1 MALKEVK
8 ERIRSIRN
16 TRKITSA
23 MKMVSSA
30 KLHKAQH
37 TIENMLPYS
46 ESLHHVMSSLLSGE
60 YTNSL
65 SDQRKVK
72 RVAIVAFSSDG
83 SLCGAFNTNVIRAT
97 LKTIE
102 EYDRLST
109 EDLRLYTVGRKVFDA
124 IRESGYVVEKNFE
137 GLAEKPDY
145 TTIAELADSLI
156 REFEAKRL
164 DRVELIYHHFES
176 AATQVLKRETL
187 LPIVL
192 PKPQEKKTWSVPEY
206 IVEPSREALLRVLIP
221 KSVRLKLYTALLD
234 SNASEHAVRMMSMQ
248 AATENA
254 DNLIS
259 TLTVEYN
266 KSRQQAI
273 TNELL
278 DIIGGT
284 FGR

>member
-1 MALKEVK
+1 
-8 ERIRSIRN
+8 
-16 TRKITSA
+16 

-37 TIENMLPYS
+37 AIENMLPYS
-46 ESLHHVMSSLLSGE
+46 ASLHHVMNSLPSGE
-60 YTNSL
+60 YANSL
-65 SDQRKVK
+65 CDDREVK

-83 SLCGAFNTNVIRAT
+83 SLCGAFNTNIIRAT

-102 EYDRLST
+102 EYDRLSA
-109 EDLRLYTVGRKVFDA
+109 EDIRLYTVGRKVFDA
-124 IRESGYVVEKNFE
+124 IRESGYIVEKNFE

-145 TTIAELADSLI
+145 TTIAEFAGSLI

-164 DRVELIYHHFES
+164 DRVELIYYHFES
-176 AATQVLKRETL
+176 AGKQMLKRETI
-187 LPIVL
+187 LPLVL
-192 PKPQEKKTWSVPEY
+192 SKLQEEKTWSVAEY

-221 KSVRLKLYTALLD
+221 KSVKLKLYTALLD
-234 SNASEHAVRMMSMQ
+234 SSASEHAVRMISMQ

-278 DIIGGT
+278 DIIGGA
-284 FGR
+284 FGW

>member
-8 ERIRSIRN
+8 ERIRSVKN

-30 KLHKAQH
+30 KLHKAQQ
-37 TIENMLPYS
+37 TIENLLPYS
-46 ESLHHVMSSLLSGE
+46 ASLHHVMSSLLSGE
-60 YTNSL
+60 YANSL
-65 SDQRKVK
+65 CDEREVK
-72 RVAIVAFSSDG
+72 RIAIVAFASDG

-102 EYDRLST
+102 EYDRLSA
-109 EDLRLYTVGRKVFDA
+109 EDVRLYTVGKKVFDA
-124 IRESGYVVEKNFE
+124 MRKSGYVVEKNFD

-145 TTIAELADSLI
+145 TTIAELAGFLI

-176 AATQVLKRETL
+176 AGTQVLKRETM

-192 PKPQEKKTWSVPEY
+192 PKPQEEETWPVTEY

-221 KSVRLKLYTALLD
+221 KSVKLKLYTVLLD
-234 SNASEHAVRMMSMQ
+234 SNASEHAVRMISMQ

-278 DIIGGT
+278 DIIGGA

>member
-1 MALKEVK
+1 
-8 ERIRSIRN
+8 
-16 TRKITSA
+16 

-37 TIENMLPYS
+37 AIENMLPYS
-46 ESLHHVMSSLLSGE
+46 ASLHHVMNSLLSGE
-60 YTNSL
+60 YANSL
-65 SDQRKVK
+65 CDDREVK

-83 SLCGAFNTNVIRAT
+83 SLCGAFNTNIIRAT

-102 EYDRLST
+102 EYDRLSA
-109 EDLRLYTVGRKVFDA
+109 EDIRLYTVGKKVFDA
-124 IRESGYVVEKNFE
+124 IRESGHIVEKNFE

-145 TTIAELADSLI
+145 TTIAEFAGSLI

-164 DRVELIYHHFES
+164 DRVELIYYHFES
-176 AATQVLKRETL
+176 AGKQMLKRETI
-187 LPIVL
+187 LPLVL
-192 PKPQEKKTWSVPEY
+192 PKLQEEKTWSVAEY

-221 KSVRLKLYTALLD
+221 KSVKLKLYTALLD
-234 SNASEHAVRMMSMQ
+234 SSASEHAVRMISMQ

-278 DIIGGT
+278 DIISGA
-284 FGR
+284 FGW

>member
-1 MALKEVK
+1 MALKEIK
-8 ERIRSIRN
+8 ERIRSIRS

-37 TIENMLPYS
+37 AIENMLPYS
-46 ESLHHVMSSLLSGE
+46 ASLHHVMNSLLSGE
-60 YTNSL
+60 YANSL
-65 SDQRKVK
+65 CDDREVK

-83 SLCGAFNTNVIRAT
+83 SLCGAFNTNIIRAT
-97 LKTIE
+97 LKTIK
-102 EYDRLST
+102 EYDRLSA
-109 EDLRLYTVGRKVFDA
+109 EDIRLYTVGRKVFDA
-124 IRESGYVVEKNFE
+124 IRENGYIVEKNFE

-145 TTIAELADSLI
+145 TTIAEFAGSLI

-164 DRVELIYHHFES
+164 DRVELIYYHFES
-176 AATQVLKRETL
+176 AGKQMLKRETI
-187 LPIVL
+187 LPLVL
-192 PKPQEKKTWSVPEY
+192 SKLQEEKTWSVAEY

-221 KSVRLKLYTALLD
+221 KSVKLKLYTALLD
-234 SNASEHAVRMMSMQ
+234 SSASEHAVRMISMQ

-278 DIIGGT
+278 DIIGGA
-284 FGR
+284 FGW

>member
-1 MALKEVK
+1 MIGCL
-8 ERIRSIRN
+8 
-16 TRKITSA
+16 
-23 MKMVSSA
+23 
-30 KLHKAQH
+30 
-37 TIENMLPYS
+37 
-46 ESLHHVMSSLLSGE
+46 
-60 YTNSL
+60 
-65 SDQRKVK
+65 
-72 RVAIVAFSSDG
+72 
-83 SLCGAFNTNVIRAT
+83 
-97 LKTIE
+97 LKTFVCIP
-102 EYDRLST
+102 S
-109 EDLRLYTVGRKVFDA
+109 GKKVFDA
-124 IRESGYVVEKNFE
+124 IRESGYIVERNFE

-176 AATQVLKRETL
+176 AGTQGLKRETL

-206 IVEPSREALLRVLIP
+206 IVEPSREDLLRVLIP

>member
-1 MALKEVK
+1 MALKEIK
-8 ERIRSIRN
+8 ERIRSIRS

-37 TIENMLPYS
+37 AIENMLPYS
-46 ESLHHVMSSLLSGE
+46 ASLHHVMNSLLSGE
-60 YTNSL
+60 YANSL
-65 SDQRKVK
+65 CDDREVK

-83 SLCGAFNTNVIRAT
+83 SLCGAFNTNIIRAT

-102 EYDRLST
+102 EYDRLSA
-109 EDLRLYTVGRKVFDA
+109 EDIRLYTVGRKVFDA
-124 IRESGYVVEKNFE
+124 IRESGYIVEKNFE

-145 TTIAELADSLI
+145 TTIAEFADSLI

-164 DRVELIYHHFES
+164 DRVELIYYHFES
-176 AATQVLKRETL
+176 AGKQMLKRETI
-187 LPIVL
+187 LPLVL
-192 PKPQEKKTWSVPEY
+192 PKPQEEKTWSVAEY

-221 KSVRLKLYTALLD
+221 KSVKLKLYTALLD
-234 SNASEHAVRMMSMQ
+234 SSASEHAVRMISMQ

-278 DIIGGT
+278 DIIGGA
-284 FGR
+284 FGQ